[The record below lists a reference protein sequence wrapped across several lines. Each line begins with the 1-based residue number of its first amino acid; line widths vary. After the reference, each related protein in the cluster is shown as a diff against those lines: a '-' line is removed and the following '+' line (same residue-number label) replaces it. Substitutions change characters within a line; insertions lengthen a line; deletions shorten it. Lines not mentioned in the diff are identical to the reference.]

1 VKKLVFV
8 GISLFGIGIICDDL
22 CAARKQSTG
31 IVSQVTIKGKS
42 GSSTLK
48 NQRVIKI
55 SDMEIR
61 MNALE
66 VLKSVVN
73 KIPSNDLRSLN
84 RNMLLLS
91 RDLEISKKNEE
102 VQEVI
107 SFIEQASVCFD
118 DLLHQ
123 KADLY
128 QKLFNKK
135 EEKENISRYVSL
147 DRVITQLNSVDLK
160 KLKNIV
166 TECKKI
172 EVLRGIVGEWE
183 AFSEKIKKS
192 KAILAKMKQKLTT
205 TVLNQIEGI
214 PDLKNL
220 SKFNTDYNQNLERQR
235 KKKRNTQSRW
245 GQLVIGQQSG
255 VDEQYLINLEPSES
269 ELSSEDEADGTE
281 QSSDN
286 ESENTGSN
294 IVSGKVEAATT
305 EQGSKITENAD
316 EDPDKNSKLEQPVIG
331 HQSGVDE
338 QHLITLEPSKP
349 ELPSEDEVDDTEQS
363 SENEAENTGS
373 NIVSGKVETTIA
385 EQGSKITENA
395 GEGPK
400 KSSKKNNIE
409 GLDFLKIKS
418 LKEFYKHIGEN
429 LESIDENSAK
439 DREKNRLTKLKKD
452 LEDVQSD
459 RSFEQKIS
467 DVKRVTKSYNRIV
480 TSYLKTKEGKNL
492 MPVSRDVIKSLQEL
506 IYIEIFDNLSSKL
519 EKLRDNKLLEGT
531 KIKEHIEKILSKNE
545 KNKREFIKSGKGE
558 ERRRIMTDSVESYDQ
573 LMDELFQQQIKNRK
587 GDPVDSAKLGYSL
600 ETVILS
606 IDV

>member
-1 VKKLVFV
+1 VKKLVFI
-8 GISLFGIGIICDDL
+8 GISLFGVSIIFGNL

-31 IVSQVTIKGKS
+31 IVSQVTTKKKS
-42 GSSTLK
+42 GSGALK
-48 NQRVIKI
+48 NQRITKI
-55 SDMEIR
+55 SDLEIR
-61 MNALE
+61 VNALE

-73 KIPSNDLRSLN
+73 NIPSNDLRSLN
-84 RNMLLLS
+84 RNILLLS
-91 RDLEISKKNEE
+91 RDLEVGEKNEE

-192 KAILAKMKQKLTT
+192 KTILAKMKQKLTT

-255 VDEQYLINLEPSES
+255 VDDQYLITSDPSES
-269 ELSSEDEADGTE
+269 ELSGEDEVDDTE
-281 QSSDN
+281 QSSEN
-286 ESENTGSN
+286 EAENANSN
-294 IVSGKVEAATT
+294 IVSGEAATT

-316 EDPDKNSKLEQPVIG
+316 EGPKKNSKLEQPVIG
-331 HQSGVDE
+331 QQSGVNE
-338 QHLITLEPSKP
+338 QHLITLEPSKL
-349 ELPSEDEVDDTEQS
+349 ELSSEDGIDDIEQS
-363 SENEAENTGS
+363 SENEEENANS
-373 NIVSGKVETTIA
+373 NIVSGEVEATTT
-385 EQGSKITENA
+385 EQGSKITENV

-418 LKEFYKHIGEN
+418 LKEFYKHIEEN
-429 LESIDENSAK
+429 LESIDENNAK

-467 DVKRVTKSYNRIV
+467 DVKRITKSYNRIV

-492 MPVSRDVIKSLQEL
+492 MQVSRDVVKSLQEL
-506 IYIEIFDNLSSKL
+506 IYMEVFDNLSSKL
-519 EKLRDNKLLEGT
+519 EKLRDNKSLEGT

-545 KNKREFIKSGKGE
+545 KNKKEFIKSKEGE
-558 ERRRIMTDSVESYDQ
+558 EKRRIMTDSVESYDQ

-587 GDPVDSAKLGYSL
+587 GDSVDSDKLGYSL

>member
-1 VKKLVFV
+1 MKKLVFV

-255 VDEQYLINLEPSES
+255 VDEQYLITPEPSES
-269 ELSSEDEADGTE
+269 ELSGEDEVDDAE
-281 QSSDN
+281 QSSEN
-286 ESENTGSN
+286 EAENANSN
-294 IVSGKVEAATT
+294 IVSGEAATT